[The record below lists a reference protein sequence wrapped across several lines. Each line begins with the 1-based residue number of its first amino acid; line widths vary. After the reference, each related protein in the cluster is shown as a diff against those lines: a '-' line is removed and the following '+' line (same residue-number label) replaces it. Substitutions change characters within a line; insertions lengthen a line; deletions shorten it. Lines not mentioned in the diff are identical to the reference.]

1 MLKQRQKE
9 EENLRREM
17 SNMKIGEDTAIKIDL
32 KTIVAIIMIT
42 STFVGMYYTL
52 QADIEVAKNEPKA
65 AIERLEYDLREEW
78 NEKSIMSLE
87 ERIYTLEEAIDIL
100 SQEVEITS
108 TMLKDGTENDQ
119 KFEELNKRLE
129 ELQNQKPQVIIQGI
143 DNKSRR
149 GK

>member
-1 MLKQRQKE
+1 
-9 EENLRREM
+9 
-17 SNMKIGEDTAIKIDL
+17 MKISENTVLKLDL
-32 KTIVAIIMIT
+32 KTILSIIVLT
-42 STFVGMYYTL
+42 SSFVGMYYTL
-52 QADIEVAKNEPKA
+52 QADIEEVKKLPPAEVK
-65 AIERLEYDLREEW
+65 RLEYDLREEW

-143 DNKSRR
+143 DKKSRR

>member
-1 MLKQRQKE
+1 
-9 EENLRREM
+9 
-17 SNMKIGEDTAIKIDL
+17 MKINENTVLKLDL
-32 KTIVAIIMIT
+32 KTIISIIILT
-42 STFVGMYYTL
+42 TTFVGMYYTL
-52 QADIEVAKNEPKA
+52 QYDIEEAKNLPPSEVK
-65 AIERLEYDLREEW
+65 RLEYDLREEW
-78 NEKSIMSLE
+78 NEKSIMSLK

-143 DNKSRR
+143 DKKSRR

>member
-1 MLKQRQKE
+1 
-9 EENLRREM
+9 
-17 SNMKIGEDTAIKIDL
+17 MKISENTVLKLDL
-32 KTIVAIIMIT
+32 KTILSIIVLT
-42 STFVGMYYTL
+42 SSFVGMYYTL
-52 QADIEVAKNEPKA
+52 QADIEEAKKLPPAEV
-65 AIERLEYDLREEW
+65 ERLEYDLREEW

-129 ELQNQKPQVIIQGI
+129 ELQNQKP
-143 DNKSRR
+143 
-149 GK
+149 

>member
-1 MLKQRQKE
+1 
-9 EENLRREM
+9 
-17 SNMKIGEDTAIKIDL
+17 MKISENTVLKLDL
-32 KTIVAIIMIT
+32 KTILSIIVLT
-42 STFVGMYYTL
+42 SSFVGMYYTL
-52 QADIEVAKNEPKA
+52 QADIEEAKKLPPAEV
-65 AIERLEYDLREEW
+65 ERLEYDLREEW

-129 ELQNQKPQVIIQGI
+129 ELQNQKPQVIIQEI
-143 DNKSRR
+143 DKKSRR